1 VLFGVKRE
9 LLERMLLPVGGYE
22 KPAIR
27 RLAAALGMNVAAKKD
42 SQEICFVTRGRY
54 DEFIRGYRRRR
65 GDEHDDAADGELV
78 LTTGEVVGRH
88 DGIEGFT
95 VGQRKGL
102 GVALG
107 EPRFV
112 VRIEPETRR
121 VVLGERAELGRRE
134 LMARGCNW
142 LVDAAELPPR
152 AAAQIRYNAAP
163 AAAEISLRGDGRL
176 AVRFDEPQFGVAP
189 GQAVVCYDGE
199 RVLGGG
205 WIE

>member
-1 VLFGVKRE
+1 
-9 LLERMLLPVGGYE
+9 MLLPVGGYE

-27 RLAAALGMNVAAKKD
+27 RLAAGLGMNVAAKKD

-54 DEFIRGYRRRR
+54 DDFIRRYRR
-65 GDEHDDAADGELV
+65 GCKDDGGAVPPTDAGGELV
-78 LTTGEVVGRH
+78 LTSGEVVGRH
-88 DGIEGFT
+88 EGIEGFT

-121 VVLGERAELGRRE
+121 VVLGQRAELGRRQ
-134 LMARGCNW
+134 LTARGCNW
-142 LVDAAELPPR
+142 LADVADLPTR

-163 AAAEISLRGDGRL
+163 AAAEIRLASDGRL
-176 AVRFDEPQFGVAP
+176 AVEFDEPQFGVAP
-189 GQAVVCYDGE
+189 GQAVVCYDGD